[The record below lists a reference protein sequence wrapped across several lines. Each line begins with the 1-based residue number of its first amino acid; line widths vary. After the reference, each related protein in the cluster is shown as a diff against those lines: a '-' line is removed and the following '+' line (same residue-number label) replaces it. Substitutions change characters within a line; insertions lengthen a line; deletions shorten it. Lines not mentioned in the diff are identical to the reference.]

1 MTQND
6 EKRPQ
11 PVLDA
16 QAQAFLKFLKDSGR
30 PELHTLPVSQARAVF
45 AKGQALVSVTKMPVD
60 IESRTLPVGPG
71 GAVNVYIVRPAGN
84 QETLP
89 ALMYFHGGGWV
100 VGSFETHDRA
110 VRSIAANAGVAV
122 VFVEYS
128 LSPEACYPVANEEAY
143 AATRWIAE
151 HGAEIG
157 INPNQIAVAGDSAG
171 GTMATVLC
179 LMSKQRGGPA
189 IAAQVLIYPATGGS
203 PDLPSR
209 QEFATGYFFSQE
221 TAQWFWSHYSG
232 GKPIHTEA
240 GACPLRASLEDLQGL
255 PPALIITAECDVL
268 RDEGEAYARKLT
280 QAGVP
285 VTCTRYLGAIHGF
298 VSINALAESSATRA
312 AIEQVCGMLR
322 SMFAVRVSGQTA
334 HHPG

>member
-6 EKRPQ
+6 ENFPL

-16 QAQAFLKFLKDSGR
+16 HTLAFLKFLKDSGR
-30 PELHTLPVSQARAVF
+30 PELHTLPVGQARAVF
-45 AKGQALVSVTKMPVD
+45 AKGQALVPVTKVPVD
-60 IESRTLPVGPG
+60 IESRTLPVGPN
-71 GAVNVYIVRPAGN
+71 GAAKVYIVRPASN
-84 QETLP
+84 KEILP
-89 ALMYFHGGGWV
+89 AVMYFHGGGWV

-110 VRSIAANAGVAV
+110 VRAIAATAGVAV

-143 AATRWIAE
+143 AATKWIAE

-157 INPNQIAVAGDSAG
+157 INPTQIAVAGDSAG
-171 GTMATVLC
+171 GTMSTAVC
-179 LMSKQRGGPA
+179 MMSKQRSGPA

-209 QEFATGYFFSQE
+209 RQFATGYFFSEE
-221 TAQWFWSHYSG
+221 TAQWFWNHYSG
-232 GKPIHTEA
+232 GNPIHVEA
-240 GACPLRASLEDLQGL
+240 GACPLRASLDDLKGL

-298 VSINALAESSATRA
+298 ANINALAESAVTRS

-322 SMFAVRVSGQTA
+322 STFAKKQIAIGT
-334 HHPG
+334 